1 MIQYII
7 FNLLIGYILTLF
19 IGKVLGFILRGVLLW
34 CLYGSPG
41 SLGER
46 QLKDHGCAKCCTH
59 IKAIPCQ
66 KISQVSV
73 PFHSE
78 LKNKDEQ

>member
-1 MIQYII
+1 MVIY
-7 FNLLIGYILTLF
+7 NEVG
-19 IGKVLGFILRGVLLW
+19 GKVLGFILRGGGGGGGGFLW

-59 IKAIPCQ
+59 IQAIPCQ